1 MVSFND
7 EASLGQVI
15 EKKQMFSFGA
25 APIQQFKEIVFA
37 AGGNKFSSLCGFK
50 FTSKANTEYK
60 EFFISFVCKLRS
72 KIYRQSTTNPSQ
84 WFIFKKISGKELH
97 CMDKESMLAQY
108 GFDVDLFFKSDLFE
122 QGVKKFKQAIDK
134 GLKDYVP
141 AYVKA
146 HGAEKAKSMLTSY
159 DGQNNATVAD
169 AVGRYTKAIEDS
181 LEYIGDL
188 RCNDKFYKL
197 IDYGITV
204 EKDSDEVVQEANF
217 ECEVK
222 KENDGWAIYEKD
234 GHLWVATFHDEIAAN
249 EFAKEYPKLKAEYLK
264 KAAAIEAEN
273 SLVEDDN
280 SDGAKIDESQKALTV
295 KDVLDDI
302 NQWVDEDNAWLE
314 AKLYVNAPDGNTY
327 ETSYVAAS
335 DDIDSGALVLELGKK
350 YKAPDRFHGRRRPP
364 FEAEDEEKKKDEEE
378 LDGKIEEALKDIYK

>member
-1 MVSFND
+1 MTSFND

-15 EKKQMFSFGA
+15 EKKSIYSFGA
-25 APIQQFKEIVFA
+25 APIKQFKEIVFA
-37 AGGNKFSSLCGFK
+37 SGGNKFSSLCGFK

-72 KIYRQSTTNPSQ
+72 KIYRQASANPSQ

-97 CMDKESMLAQY
+97 CMDKQSMLTQY
-108 GFDVDLFFKSDLFE
+108 GFDVDLFFKSDLF
-122 QGVKKFKQAIDK
+122 QKGVAKFKAAVTK
-134 GLKDYVP
+134 GLKEYVP
-141 AYVKA
+141 EYVRA
-146 HGAEKAKSMLTSY
+146 HGAEKAKDLLTSY

-169 AVGRYTKAIEDS
+169 AVGRYTTAISDS
-181 LEYIGDL
+181 LQYIDHL

-197 IDYGITV
+197 IDYDITV
-204 EKDSDEVVQEANF
+204 EKDNEVVQEANF

-222 KENDGWAIYEKD
+222 KDKDGWGVYEKD
-234 GHLWVATFHDEIAAN
+234 GNLWVATFHDEIAAN
-249 EFAKEYPKLKAEYLK
+249 EFAKEYPKLKEEYLK
-264 KAAAIEAEN
+264 KAAAIEAED

-280 SDGAKIDESQKALTV
+280 AEGAKLDEAEKALTV

-302 NQWVDEDNAWLE
+302 NQWVDEDDGWL
-314 AKLYVNAPDGNTY
+314 KTKFYVNAPDGNTY

-378 LDGKIEEALKDIYK
+378 LNGKIEEALKDIYK